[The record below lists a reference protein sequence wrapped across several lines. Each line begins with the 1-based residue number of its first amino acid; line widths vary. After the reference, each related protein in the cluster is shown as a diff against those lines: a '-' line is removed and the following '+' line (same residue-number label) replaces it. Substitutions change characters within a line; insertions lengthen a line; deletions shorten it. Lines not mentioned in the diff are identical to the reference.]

1 MRCSY
6 SHSFPFAAG
15 SSNHQ
20 GKCLAC
26 REGRRVVMSL
36 FPRLRCATSGVTES
50 DAPSGLGGSESA
62 RSSPHLRAGL
72 LGCRPFGAYEV
83 QLRCKVYVTTPASGH
98 PLWDARDSSFT
109 RNGFAVILASLPR
122 PSATPSKRRGIR
134 RGIKRSRKAML
145 RCCVRRPRWRLG
157 MRFRCAHCVSLRKGV
172 CEKKSHI
179 VSPFQ

>member
-1 MRCSY
+1 
-6 SHSFPFAAG
+6 
-15 SSNHQ
+15 
-20 GKCLAC
+20 
-26 REGRRVVMSL
+26 MSL

-72 LGCRPFGAYEV
+72 LGCRPFGAYEE
-83 QLRCKVYVTTPASGH
+83 QLRCKVYVTTPAFGH

-122 PSATPSKRRGIR
+122 PSATPSNRRGIR

-157 MRFRCAHCVSLRKGV
+157 LRFRSDRRNLVSKGAHQLKAKIFLTKNSALA
-172 CEKKSHI
+172 
-179 VSPFQ
+179 SPFQ